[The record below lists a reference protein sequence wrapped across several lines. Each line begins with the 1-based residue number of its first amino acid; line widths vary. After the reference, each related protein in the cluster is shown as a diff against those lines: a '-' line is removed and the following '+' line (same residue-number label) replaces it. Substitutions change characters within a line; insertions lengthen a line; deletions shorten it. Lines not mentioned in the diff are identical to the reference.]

1 MKRAILP
8 VLGLA
13 LFLSIPAVSQ
23 EEEAKTVD
31 KQVEELTKKVEEQ
44 DKAIKALQVYVEQ
57 QKTQAARLMK
67 SLAAAE
73 EGGFLEPAPHTDARK
88 ALLSGLSDFAG
99 VAAGGEPKREPG
111 EE

>member
-23 EEEAKTVD
+23 EEAKAID

-44 DKAIKALQVYVEQ
+44 DKALKELQTYVEQ
-57 QKTQAARLMK
+57 QKTQAARL
-67 SLAAAE
+67 SRNLASAE
-73 EGGFLEPAPHTDARK
+73 EGGFLEPAPNTDAKK
-88 ALLSGLSDFAG
+88 ALLSGLQDFAG
-99 VAAGGEPKREPG
+99 VAAGAAPKPETG